1 MNALLDQL
9 LPADPLGS
17 AVDRIAGELPPGGG
31 AQGSVGAKHITRV
44 RYTHDAMIDLMISRP
59 SISQNELALAFGYT
73 ASWISTIIASDAF
86 QARLAER
93 RDKIVDPALR
103 ADIKAQLDGI
113 ALRSMEILRHKL
125 SAPPEAISD
134 QTALRALEVSARA
147 AGYGARPQVA
157 VQVNVGERLEALGD
171 NITRL
176 LQSKRANEAQRPGG
190 EPPSD
195 PLGSPVRGELPLGSP
210 VERPLAAEVVNGS

>member
-1 MNALLDQL
+1 
-9 LPADPLGS
+9 
-17 AVDRIAGELPPGGG
+17 
-31 AQGSVGAKHITRV
+31 
-44 RYTHDAMIDLMISRP
+44 MIDLMISRP

-73 ASWISTIIASDAF
+73 AAWISTIIASDAF

-125 SAPPEAISD
+125 SAPPEAVSD

-176 LQSKRANEAQRPGG
+176 LQSKRANS
-190 EPPSD
+190 PSD
-195 PLGSPVRGELPLGSP
+195 PSGSP
-210 VERPLAAEVVNGS
+210 VERPLAVSADGS